1 MLFVWPP
8 NCIIVGA
15 MLKIRRSDDHGHA
28 IFALSG
34 RIEERNVSELHE
46 LVDAEEEPTE
56 VTLDLTEV
64 KLVDREAIRFLAACK
79 SRGVRLKDCPSY
91 IRRWIEQ
98 GSDISHEP

>member
-1 MLFVWPP
+1 MP
-8 NCIIVGA
+8 
-15 MLKIRRSDDHGHA
+15 
-28 IFALSG
+28 
-34 RIEERNVSELHE
+34 ELHE
-46 LVDAEEEPTE
+46 LLDAETKPTE

-79 SRGVRLKDCPSY
+79 ARGIDLKDCPSY

>member
-1 MLFVWPP
+1 MLQ
-8 NCIIVGA
+8 
-15 MLKIRRSDDHGHA
+15 IRRSEDNGHA

-34 RIEERNVSELHE
+34 RIEAKHVAELHE
-46 LVDAEEEPTE
+46 LVDAEAEPTE

-79 SRGVRLKDCPSY
+79 ARGIGLKDCPSY

-98 GSDISHEP
+98 GSDISHES

>member
-1 MLFVWPP
+1 MLQ
-8 NCIIVGA
+8 
-15 MLKIRRSDDHGHA
+15 IRRCEDNGHA

-34 RIEERNVSELHE
+34 RIEARHIVELHE
-46 LVDAEEEPTE
+46 LLDAEAEPTE

-79 SRGVRLKDCPSY
+79 ARGIGLKDCPSY

-98 GSDISHEP
+98 GSDISHEL